1 MKITFTIWFNLI
13 HDVYQEG
20 SVVDVNSEVVLLKEN
35 TGRDRQPEVLDFFC
49 QQPTCLTNF
58 VIPVK

>member
-20 SVVDVNSEVVLLKEN
+20 SVVDINSKLDLLKEN
-35 TGRDRQPEVLDFFC
+35 TGRDRQPEVLDFFY
-49 QQPTCLTNF
+49 Q
-58 VIPVK
+58 